1 MITATKDPAAG
12 ADETFVPVFEALN
25 WMASIDLWFDEQG
38 SPIGDDTLRG
48 IRFARNRVHHDWAL
62 AITRQDWPGVPMVSW
77 GRYGGVTRLI
87 GPPPGFYWTWK
98 PLTDLPPPQR
108 PDPKGE
114 AAYVSRLAGSHVEPT
129 LDGLRPILEA
139 LR

>member
-1 MITATKDPAAG
+1 MIAATKDPAAG

-62 AITRQDWPGVPMVSW
+62 AITRQDWPGVPMVSG
-77 GRYGGVTRLI
+77 GRHGGVTRI
-87 GPPPGFYWTWK
+87 FGPPPGFYWTWK
-98 PLTDLPPPQR
+98 PLADLPPPQR
-108 PDPKGE
+108 PDPNGE
-114 AAYVSRLAGSHVEPT
+114 AAYVSQLAGAQVEPT
-129 LDGLRPILEA
+129 LDGLRPVLEA